1 MQKIIK
7 WKNLVKVH
15 LKKKKK
21 RNQND
26 NAEPFL

>member
-15 LKKKKK
+15 LKKKK

>member
-7 WKNLVKVH
+7 WKKLVKVH
-15 LKKKKK
+15 LKKKK
-21 RNQND
+21 NQND